1 MYPVVS
7 ILRMNVIPLTL
18 AVSLGLALGFLAL
31 FWREQQRG
39 PSGGAERDSLQPLA
53 DEIRRPQLPRR

>member
-1 MYPVVS
+1 
-7 ILRMNVIPLTL
+7 MNVIPLTL